1 MNSLLIAQNILQRA
15 LRSKKE
21 LAGLLLLP
29 VLVLGMMSMV
39 ISDTTHNKPSLS
51 LVIQDNG
58 IYGKELAEKL
68 QNLPNFEPVAL
79 SPEEYAARTRV
90 SNSGLTVL
98 IPAGFSADIAAGRQ
112 VKVSLSGR
120 QDATDLAVLSQAVNQ
135 SVPAFY
141 AAAMMGQDLSGSGS
155 KSAAEISASLLQNLD
170 QGSLESSYRL
180 AGPDQTGAQRQALL
194 PILGFAIM
202 FIMVLVFTAMGTIL
216 EDKKRLTL
224 ARVFALPVK
233 EWEII
238 AGNLIGSLALGTL
251 QLIPIVFILQHV
263 FAIPWGTGL
272 LELFLIFFCFL
283 IAAIGLGIGLA
294 GIVRDGF
301 NPTLVI
307 ATVIVP
313 SSILGGSFIPD
324 SMLPD
329 MVTRLGYAVP
339 QKWVMLAVQ
348 KVFSGASLGALIP
361 ELGIILVFALAFASF
376 GLKTLRPV
384 DN

>member
-29 VLVLGMMSMV
+29 VLVLGVMSMV
-39 ISDTTHNKPSLS
+39 ISNTANTKPSLG
-51 LVIQDNG
+51 LAIQDKG
-58 IYGKELAEKL
+58 IYGQDLAAKL
-68 QNLPNFEPVAL
+68 QSLPHFKPLAL
-79 SPEEYAARTRV
+79 NPQEYSAV
-90 SNSGLTVL
+90 SQDNNSNLTVL
-98 IPAGFSADIAAGRQ
+98 IPTGFSEDITAGRQ
-112 VKVSLSGR
+112 VKVSLSGK
-120 QDATDLAVLSQAVNQ
+120 QNASDLAVLRQVINQ
-135 SVPAFY
+135 SVLSYY
-141 AAAMMGQDLSGSGS
+141 AAAGLGQEVAASGNQNQASF
-155 KSAAEISASLLQNLD
+155 SASLLQQLD
-170 QGSLESSYRL
+170 QGNLQSSYRM
-180 AGPDQTGAQRQALL
+180 AGPDQNGVQRQTLL
-194 PILGFAIM
+194 PIIGFAIM
-202 FIMVLVFTAMGTIL
+202 FMMVLVFTAMGTIL

-224 ARVFALPVK
+224 ARVYALPVK

-251 QLIPIVFILQHV
+251 QLIPLVLILQHV
-263 FAIPWGTGL
+263 FEIPWGTGL
-272 LELFLIFFCFL
+272 LELFLTFFCFL

-294 GIVRDGF
+294 GIVKDGF

-329 MVTRLGYAVP
+329 MVVRLGYAVP

-348 KVFSGASLGALIP
+348 KIFSGENLAAVAP

-376 GLKTLRPV
+376 GLKTLKPV
-384 DN
+384 DE